1 MPIIL
6 DGTTGTTTPNV
17 VIGNWTI
24 TVVSNSLYFSENG
37 INKMKLDSSG
47 NLSVLG
53 NVTAFATGPL

>member
-24 TVVSNSLYFSENG
+24 TVVSNSLYFSIG
-37 INKMKLDSSG
+37 GVNKMKLDTNG
-47 NLSVLG
+47 NLSVVG
-53 NVTAFATGPL
+53 DVTAFETL